1 MLHVQRCDRSRTKK
15 ALSSLGPHVPVAIS
29 PSPVPTTS
37 LGDTQGSYYYYS
49 VLHRMLLGKDLDHSD
64 HSSGHSGGDQ
74 GLMSLSCR
82 LHALPRVIVLAS
94 CPVPA
99 RLLERTI
106 DPNIAP
112 A

>member
-1 MLHVQRCDRSRTKK
+1 MIHVQRCDRVRTKK
-15 ALSSLGPHVPVAIS
+15 ALSSLGPDAPLTIS

-37 LGDTQGSYYYYS
+37 LGHTQGSYYYYS
-49 VLHRMLLGKDLDHSD
+49 VLHRMLLGDDLDHSD
-64 HSSGHSGGDQ
+64 HSSGDSGGAQ
-74 GLMSLSCR
+74 GLRSVFCR
-82 LHALPRVIVLAS
+82 LHALPRAIVLAS

-99 RLLERTI
+99 RPLERTI